1 MRPAAQ
7 SLSLTRQR
15 KEPKK
20 ATPTSATPA
29 LRFGANLRRSACGV
43 RGGTRC
49 VRCAL
54 FAQTSPASQTT
65 KRVHAALHTPPR
77 KRRAAGA
84 ASRGWKTHT
93 GHRCARPWCRLL
105 PGPSAAMARVGVEL
119 PSGRAEKRRAWGG
132 HGEQSMPMRRG
143 LTCCGCLSAV
153 NEVNAASSAAPP
165 QARASQAARS
175 EAKGHGQRGRL
186 FFAYLLL
193 ATQKNVGAPPGAH
206 PGQRKNAAPTK
217 HRTTANNS
225 DARCPSPQP
234 SPQRGEG
241 ARQGMDAP
249 RSSSSAGKPRI
260 PTRSAEGRGIKALP
274 STHQGLIYANCS
286 RFCSCPMR
294 ATPEGVKSAS
304 MMNCSFFRL
313 RLRSVISHTS
323 KRTPRAFR
331 ALTSE
336 G

>member
-1 MRPAAQ
+1 MHRLAGMCARQ
-7 SLSLTRQR
+7 RTSFSCTHKKRRQKVAKRGSLTSRSEVMRTQS
-15 KEPKK
+15 
-20 ATPTSATPA
+20 APTSATPA

-132 HGEQSMPMRRG
+132 HGEQSMPMHRG

-153 NEVNAASSAAPP
+153 SAANAASSAAPP

-175 EAKGHGQRGRL
+175 VAKGHGQWGRL
-186 FFAYLLL
+186 SLVPFFGEAKKG
-193 ATQKNVGAPPGAH
+193 TAPPGAH
-206 PGQRKNAAPTK
+206 PGQRAHAAPAK
-217 HRTTANNS
+217 KQTTTNNS
-225 DARCPSPQP
+225 NVGCPSPPP
-234 SPQRGEG
+234 SPQRCEG
-241 ARQGMDAP
+241 ARP
-249 RSSSSAGKPRI
+249 R
-260 PTRSAEGRGIKALP
+260 
-274 STHQGLIYANCS
+274 
-286 RFCSCPMR
+286 
-294 ATPEGVKSAS
+294 
-304 MMNCSFFRL
+304 
-313 RLRSVISHTS
+313 
-323 KRTPRAFR
+323 
-331 ALTSE
+331 
-336 G
+336 